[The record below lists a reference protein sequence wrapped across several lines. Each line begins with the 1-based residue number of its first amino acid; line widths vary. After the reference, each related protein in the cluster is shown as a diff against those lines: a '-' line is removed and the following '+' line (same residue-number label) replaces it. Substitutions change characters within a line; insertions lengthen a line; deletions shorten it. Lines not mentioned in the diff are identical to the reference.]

1 METKIVRLSS
11 GEEIICKS
19 EMVENEG
26 SEFVKIKNPAILVP
40 VGDGQLAFAPWLP
53 YGDITGGLEIDMKWV
68 VFVIKA
74 QTELSN
80 QYNETVGNGIVVP
93 TQGTPGTP
101 SSTPGGAPSLQFSGS

>member
-11 GEEIICKS
+11 GEEIICKT
-19 EMVENEG
+19 EIVENEG
-26 SEFVKIKNPAILVP
+26 TEFVKIKNPAILVP

-53 YGDITGGLEIDMKWV
+53 YGDIKDGLEIDMKFV
-68 VFVIKA
+68 VFIIKS

-93 TQGTPGTP
+93 TQGAPGA
-101 SSTPGGAPSLQFSGS
+101 PGSAPGAPSLQFSGS

>member
-11 GEEIICKS
+11 GEEIICKT
-19 EMVENEG
+19 EILDEG
-26 SEFVKIKNPAILVP
+26 GTEFVKIKNPAILVP

-53 YGDITGGLEIDMKWV
+53 YGDITSGLEIDMKFV
-68 VFVIKA
+68 VFIIKA

-93 TQGTPGTP
+93 TSPQNPP
-101 SSTPGGAPSLQFSGS
+101 LQFTGNS

>member
-11 GEEIICKS
+11 GEEIICKT
-19 EMVENEG
+19 EMVDHDG
-26 SEFVKIKNPAILVP
+26 TEFVKIKNPAILVP

-53 YGDITGGLEIDMKWV
+53 YGDITDGLEIDMKFI

-74 QTELSN
+74 QLELAN

-93 TQGTPGTP
+93 TQGTPGM
-101 SSTPGGAPSLQFSGS
+101 PGAAPGTPSLQISGS